1 MHSEP
6 MKVQIASFRL
16 LTGSDVWCS
25 SCAVRG
31 VVIENGSGHRARFLS
46 EACES

>member
-1 MHSEP
+1 MVFL
-6 MKVQIASFRL
+6 MR
-16 LTGSDVWCS
+16 
-25 SCAVRG
+25 VRG